1 MHTPFAN
8 YIRLSV
14 DLQCLSF
21 SLYRAQGYDCQKLT
35 LTRELQE
42 GSCINDQLLLSI
54 CMQTICVFWGN
65 TYCGGRPTYS
75 EQRLG

>member
-35 LTRELQE
+35 LTRELQ
-42 GSCINDQLLLSI
+42 
-54 CMQTICVFWGN
+54 
-65 TYCGGRPTYS
+65 GRILH
-75 EQRLG
+75 QRPITTKYMHANNLRVLG